1 MFIHRRKGWEIPAS
15 RITPEDFVLNRRRLL
30 GAGAVGAGS
39 LALQGQGWFGLGGGK
54 QDLPD
59 FSAGDPSLP
68 LYPAGRSMRYRVVDR
83 ALTDEKV
90 AVTYNNFYEFG
101 SSKNIW
107 QAAQKLPIRP
117 WEVRIDGMV
126 EQERTV
132 AIDDLLKAIA
142 LEERVYRFRCVEAW
156 AMTVPWTGIPM
167 RRFVEFAKPLSSA
180 KYIRMETFRNPEV
193 ASGQRAGW
201 YPWPYVEGLALD
213 EATNDLSLLAT
224 GVYGKPLP
232 RQMGAPIRL
241 VVPWKYGFKNVKSIV
256 RFTFTDQRPKS
267 FWEGLQAAEYGFW
280 ANVNP
285 KVAHPRWSQA
295 TEELIGE
302 GGNRVPTMLFNGYAD
317 FVADLYTAREGEK
330 LWM

>member
-30 GAGAVGAGS
+30 GAGAVATGS

-54 QDLPD
+54 QELPD

-68 LYPAGRSMRYRVVDR
+68 LYPAGRSMRYRVNER
-83 ALTDEKV
+83 ALTEEKV

-213 EATNDLSLLAT
+213 EATNELSLLAT

-267 FWEGLQAAEYGFW
+267 FWEELQGAEYGF
-280 ANVNP
+280 
-285 KVAHPRWSQA
+285 
-295 TEELIGE
+295 
-302 GGNRVPTMLFNGYAD
+302 
-317 FVADLYTAREGEK
+317 
-330 LWM
+330 

>member
-54 QDLPD
+54 QELPD

-68 LYPAGRSMRYRVVDR
+68 LYPAGRSMRYRVVER

-201 YPWPYVEGLALD
+201 YPWPYV
-213 EATNDLSLLAT
+213 
-224 GVYGKPLP
+224 
-232 RQMGAPIRL
+232 
-241 VVPWKYGFKNVKSIV
+241 KSIV

-267 FWEGLQAAEYGFW
+267 FWEELQGAEYGFW

-302 GGNRVPTMLFNGYAD
+302 GGNRVPTQLFNGYAD